1 MDETLRLE
9 SKSKQE
15 SIFFQLPKFWDY
27 IMYTQERRSL
37 SVKKKF
43 IFNNNTWLDCFPE
56 LAVIRCMAYKLELSE
71 MKSSKL
77 RVS

>member
-1 MDETLRLE
+1 
-9 SKSKQE
+9 
-15 SIFFQLPKFWDY
+15 
-27 IMYTQERRSL
+27 MYTQERRSL

-43 IFNNNTWLDCFPE
+43 IFNTNTWLDCFPE

-71 MKSSKL
+71 IKSSKL